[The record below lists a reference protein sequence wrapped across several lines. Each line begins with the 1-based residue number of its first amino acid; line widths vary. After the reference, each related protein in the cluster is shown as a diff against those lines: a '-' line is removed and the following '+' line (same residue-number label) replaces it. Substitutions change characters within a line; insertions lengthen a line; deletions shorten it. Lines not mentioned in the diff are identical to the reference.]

1 MALQGGI
8 AMASSE
14 VQRKLTAILCAD
26 VVGYSRLMGDDPE
39 GTLRAFTE
47 FREVFSNKK
56 RKLAERNQGLPD
68 PRRRTPLHTREP
80 AIYGFENI
88 EATAGVVS
96 DSGCGLEGVLTVFRG
111 FSYLRRFL
119 KGRQKGCW
127 TSKSTISGERPA
139 SLRSR
144 PEIWAS

>member
-1 MALQGGI
+1 MAP
-8 AMASSE
+8 AD

-26 VVGYSRLMGDDPE
+26 VVDYSRLMGDDPE
-39 GTLRAFTE
+39 GTLQTLTE
-47 FREVFSNKK
+47 YREVFSDEIQE
-56 RKLAERNQGLPD
+56 LAERNQGLPE
-68 PRRRTPLHTREP
+68 PRRRAPLHTREP
-80 AIYGFENI
+80 AIYGIENI

-96 DSGCGLEGVLTVFRG
+96 GSGCGLEGVLTVFRG